1 MKNSI
6 TLRFTEEQHY
16 FLTQLAKDEH
26 RTPEELLWLL
36 LEYGHSYY
44 TESHSVDA
52 AVPKQDSDFTEE
64 EKESIK
70 KWEAGDHSG
79 DYVCKYHDVQ
89 KTREVLTSIT
99 DNIMNFRK

>member
-6 TLRFTEEQHY
+6 TLRFTEEQYY
-16 FLTQLAKDEH
+16 FLTQLAKDQR

-36 LEYGHSYY
+36 MEYGHGYY

-64 EKESIK
+64 EKDSIK

-89 KTREVLTSIT
+89 KTREVLASIT
-99 DNIMNFRK
+99 DNVMSFRK